1 MRKSLKV
8 NWLTLLFLICTP
20 IVFAQQ
26 ISQDKWT
33 AIVYPNPSEGLI
45 SIELTGEFDEYTH
58 INIVDA
64 AGKSVF
70 VDNVLND
77 RIHAIDL
84 SAIPKGIYTIQ
95 MMSTNVYKKQM
106 LVLQ

>member
-1 MRKSLKV
+1 MRKSPKASR
-8 NWLTLLFLICTP
+8 LTLLFLICTP
-20 IVFAQQ
+20 ILSAQQ
-26 ISQDKWT
+26 VSQDKWT
-33 AIVYPNPSEGLI
+33 AKVYPNPSVGLI
-45 SIELTGEFDEYTH
+45 NIELTGEFDEYTH
-58 INIVDA
+58 VNIVEGT
-64 AGKSVF
+64 GKSVY

-77 RIHAIDL
+77 RIHSIDL